1 MTICDSLLL
10 SSSNKI
16 IDPDNFDLAGSV
28 VGILTENLAAIA
40 LHSVN
45 EVLVF
50 VKFFCDFVKLKIF
63 LLKLLLKLV
72 SHFDFDAPPL
82 FLQFKF
88 KFFLIFL
95 QIVYLLLQHFDMQ
108 LQLLFYFNMVTYV
121 VFVHLQLSF
130 VLFWRQI
137 ERLESGRKI
146 RSIAA
151 VYVTIPSVVESERA
165 AAISWVPLV
174 VSFQIHQDFDRSSYV
189 INHCQTV
196 KLHKSISFFLQ
207 HVLLKCVNLIC
218 NQFLPRHCCG
228 SLLADKAV

>member
-95 QIVYLLLQHFDMQ
+95 QIVYLLLQHFDVQ
-108 LQLLFYFNMVTYV
+108 L
-121 VFVHLQLSF
+121 
-130 VLFWRQI
+130 
-137 ERLESGRKI
+137 
-146 RSIAA
+146 
-151 VYVTIPSVVESERA
+151 
-165 AAISWVPLV
+165 
-174 VSFQIHQDFDRSSYV
+174 
-189 INHCQTV
+189 
-196 KLHKSISFFLQ
+196 
-207 HVLLKCVNLIC
+207 
-218 NQFLPRHCCG
+218 
-228 SLLADKAV
+228 